1 MGKNLRRERRKRTQR
16 TTILL
21 VTNGG
26 KTEKTYLGMLKDR
39 VPRGSGLSIKTS
51 WHDGK
56 EPKTIL
62 KNLLRPRTRLAEYDE
77 VWIVVDHDGTD
88 RTQFLA
94 ECQKITRPKVIGV
107 VSVPC
112 FEVWLNAH
120 YGPVRNYQS
129 QEDAQRHYLEL
140 TGLPAKERK
149 SLPTDFPFDSF
160 TRACP
165 SSRLPGIALPETN
178 TQGPCPSTTM
188 PHLLK
193 RLGLIAGHL
202 SR

>member
-1 MGKNLRRERRKRTQR
+1 MGKDLRRGRGKRTQR

-62 KNLLRPRTRLAEYDE
+62 KNLLRSRTGLDEYDE

-88 RTQFLA
+88 RRPFLA
-94 ECQKITRPKVIGV
+94 DCQKITQAKVIGV

-120 YGPVRNYQS
+120 YGPVRNYQN

-160 TRACP
+160 TQACT
-165 SSRLPGIALPETN
+165 SSRLPGVALPETN

-188 PHLLK
+188 PHLLM

>member
-62 KNLLRPRTRLAEYDE
+62 KNLLRSRTGLDEYDE

-88 RTQFLA
+88 RRPFLA
-94 ECQKITRPKVIGV
+94 DCQKITQAKVIGV
-107 VSVPC
+107 VFVPC

-120 YGPVRNYQS
+120 YGPVRNYQN

-149 SLPTDFPFDSF
+149 SLPDDFPFDDF
-160 TRACP
+160 TRACT
-165 SSRLPGIALPETN
+165 SSRLPGGGARWRR
-178 TQGPCPSTTM
+178 
-188 PHLLK
+188 PHPVE
-193 RLGLIAGHL
+193 IDIFV
-202 SR
+202 

>member
-1 MGKNLRRERRKRTQR
+1 MGKDLTRGRGKRTQR

-26 KTEKTYLGMLKDR
+26 KTEKTYLEMLKDR
-39 VPRGSGLSIKTS
+39 VPRSSGLSIKTS

-56 EPKTIL
+56 EPETIL

-77 VWIVVDHDGTD
+77 VWIVVDHDRTD
-88 RTQFLA
+88 RQRFLTD
-94 ECQKITRPKVIGV
+94 CRTVKRSKVIGV

-129 QEDAQRHYLEL
+129 QEDAQRHYREL
-140 TGLPAKERK
+140 TGLSSQEEK
-149 SLPTDFPFDSF
+149 SLPPSFPFDAF
-160 TRACP
+160 TRACTN
-165 SSRLPGIALPETN
+165 SRLPGIALPETN

-188 PHLLK
+188 PHLLM

>member
-62 KNLLRPRTRLAEYDE
+62 KNLLRSRTGLDEYDE

-88 RTQFLA
+88 RRPFLA
-94 ECQKITRPKVIGV
+94 ACRRIAQSKVIGV

-120 YGPVRNYQS
+120 YGRVRNYQN
-129 QEDAQRHYLEL
+129 QEDAQRHYREL
-140 TGLPAKERK
+140 TGLSSQEEK
-149 SLPTDFPFDSF
+149 SLPPSFPFDAF
-160 TRACP
+160 ARACT
-165 SSRLPGIALPETN
+165 SSRLPGGVARWRRRAA
-178 TQGPCPSTTM
+178 PCCP
-188 PHLLK
+188 
-193 RLGLIAGHL
+193 RA

>member
-62 KNLLRPRTRLAEYDE
+62 KNLLRSR
-77 VWIVVDHDGTD
+77 
-88 RTQFLA
+88 
-94 ECQKITRPKVIGV
+94 
-107 VSVPC
+107 
-112 FEVWLNAH
+112 
-120 YGPVRNYQS
+120 
-129 QEDAQRHYLEL
+129 
-140 TGLPAKERK
+140 TGLDE
-149 SLPTDFPFDSF
+149 
-160 TRACP
+160 
-165 SSRLPGIALPETN
+165 
-178 TQGPCPSTTM
+178 
-188 PHLLK
+188 
-193 RLGLIAGHL
+193 
-202 SR
+202 

>member
-1 MGKNLRRERRKRTQR
+1 MDCRRLIDRLLLDLWLHRICSSVCSYGIFNCLNP
-16 TTILL
+16 IL
-21 VTNGG
+21 
-26 KTEKTYLGMLKDR
+26 
-39 VPRGSGLSIKTS
+39 
-51 WHDGK
+51 
-56 EPKTIL
+56 
-62 KNLLRPRTRLAEYDE
+62 

-88 RTQFLA
+88 RRPFLA
-94 ECQKITRPKVIGV
+94 DCQKITQAKVIGV

-120 YGPVRNYQS
+120 YGPVRNYQN

-160 TRACP
+160 TRACT
-165 SSRLPGIALPETN
+165 SSRLPGVALPETN

-188 PHLLK
+188 PHLLM
-193 RLGLIAGHL
+193 RLGLIAGHP

>member
-1 MGKNLRRERRKRTQR
+1 MGKNLRRGRGKRTQR
-16 TTILL
+16 ATILL

-26 KTEKTYLGMLKDR
+26 RTEKTYLGMLKDR
-39 VPRGSGLSIKTS
+39 VPRSSGLSIKTS

-56 EPKTIL
+56 EPGTIL
-62 KNLLRPRTRLAEYDE
+62 KNLLRPRTGLAEYDE
-77 VWIVVDHDGTD
+77 VWSVVDHDGTD
-88 RTQFLA
+88 RRPFLA
-94 ECQKITRPKVIGV
+94 ACRRITQSKVIGV

-120 YGPVRNYQS
+120 YGRVRNYQS

-160 TRACP
+160 TRACT
-165 SSRLPGIALPETN
+165 SSRLPGVALPETN

-188 PHLLK
+188 PHLLM
-193 RLGLIAGHL
+193 RLGLIAGHP